1 MSEGEDMIK
10 FINQIN
16 SNFTRQLEVLVQT
29 IKNHE
34 QIVMELMKKINEL
47 DVRVLE
53 LEQGLAICIVCERH
67 VYSVRDCVRDCV
79 YGQTKETERKLLL

>member
-53 LEQGLAICIVCERH
+53 LEQKMNFRPYA
-67 VYSVRDCVRDCV
+67 S
-79 YGQTKETERKLLL
+79 